1 MAIADRSRQCV
12 RSFGRLAEFAQ
23 QNVGGYESQVS
34 ITTVSDEF
42 GRFKIWAGN
51 IGALQEDSRSLDY
64 RLREASQVRDQVTK
78 ILQDLEFSLH
88 ECIAIVS
95 GQRPQRERSSSEE
108 EDLGDE
114 FSDTSDSESSDT
126 SKQEA
131 ASELTHLFLAIT
143 EAITSLYK
151 LSISIR
157 NPAPRDRYAKAAS
170 LNSFDVSY
178 DVGHVYEKYP
188 HVRSTPWLMDRVGRA
203 ITRRREFLRY
213 REKHR
218 EKLATDIRP
227 IDMSDRNRQAET
239 REMAPF
245 NALQTPTEGPVLE
258 IEARSINYSQLAST
272 KATTYVANLNDE
284 NLEKGSIAGRSETTY
299 VTSIAE
305 EESYSVREIP
315 DPPKESANGMP
326 FECPY
331 CFTVLS
337 VKNTKYWNG
346 QQASALLGLCEKP
359 PENIPVSAC
368 PFCAWDSNYSTD
380 PPDFFD
386 ITSIS
391 SSKDSWDPYKVLNV
405 YPNAPN
411 FTVQF
416 DTSQRAT
423 TVKCLESMSDMHPS
437 RITLAAL
444 SSLAQNTLC
453 RDFHQWQAEAKI
465 TEWKAK
471 IKEYL
476 HEHSERL
483 PVVSAVNFEG
493 KKSVEG
499 SDLPADDPHLHRQ
512 SGDRNVHHGPV
523 VKALSVSSPTVMVSS
538 LQFQR
543 HVAHH
548 LEQLALFAL
557 PPPMRDSSGAS
568 SDQAAASHNSDH
580 TTGADAISEISSQPS
595 TSTDYGSTP
604 ELYGAVMG
612 GEIRVVRREIRNGAD
627 LTLQWGRFGNVL
639 QAAAASLSWPLR
651 DEILRALLNNGADA
665 NMQGGLYG
673 NALQAVVSNPG
684 IPGRRL
690 QALGLLLDH
699 GAEVNAAGGEYGYAI
714 VAAAAIRTP
723 QQEPTSMVL
732 NLLLD
737 HGANIDAQEPML
749 YGSALHQ
756 AIGHNDVESVELLLD
771 RGASTTLYSEEY
783 GTPVEQAKTLSYGPV
798 WQLLQKADFETN
810 LQRRNNIREKIPV
823 PKLITDCIEAVE
835 LYGMGNK
842 EVYRGFHT
850 DWNQILGDI
859 LKAEFNRAHV
869 AQLLKDFIWQLPGLL
884 IPRQTLARFV
894 RAAHAVARQ
903 PISHFG
909 GEKGEGQATTEL
921 QAAIR
926 ELPQVNR
933 DAFESLV
940 LHFERVA
947 NRASQNTMTSEKL
960 AAALAPCFK
969 GGVDSG
975 AGPQL
980 PLADLTWALE
990 CIIRRPDFWFRD
1002 AAEPPDLPNDVVAA
1016 NSVLIARLQSG
1027 LNGRD

>member
-1 MAIADRSRQCV
+1 MLSDLRPYLCTFEGCSTQMFESRHEWFQH
-12 RSFGRLAEFAQ
+12 E
-23 QNVGGYESQVS
+23 
-34 ITTVSDEF
+34 
-42 GRFKIWAGN
+42 
-51 IGALQEDSRSLDY
+51 LD
-64 RLREASQVRDQVTK
+64 
-78 ILQDLEFSLH
+78 
-88 ECIAIVS
+88 
-95 GQRPQRERSSSEE
+95 
-108 EDLGDE
+108 
-114 FSDTSDSESSDT
+114 
-126 SKQEA
+126 
-131 ASELTHLFLAIT
+131 
-143 EAITSLYK
+143 
-151 LSISIR
+151 
-157 NPAPRDRYAKAAS
+157 
-170 LNSFDVSY
+170 
-178 DVGHVYEKYP
+178 
-188 HVRSTPWLMDRVGRA
+188 
-203 ITRRREFLRY
+203 
-213 REKHR
+213 KHR
-218 EKLATDIRP
+218 
-227 IDMSDRNRQAET
+227 
-239 REMAPF
+239 
-245 NALQTPTEGPVLE
+245 
-258 IEARSINYSQLAST
+258 
-272 KATTYVANLNDE
+272 
-284 NLEKGSIAGRSETTY
+284 
-299 VTSIAE
+299 
-305 EESYSVREIP
+305 
-315 DPPKESANGMP
+315 KEWHCCLCSNEMP
-326 FECPY
+326 FSSAGHLKAHLYQDHSEY
-331 CFTVLS
+331 S
-337 VKNTKYWNG
+337 G

-411 FTVQF
+411 FTCVGVGKSTGSRCRWSFNSVQF

-557 PPPMRDSSGAS
+557 PPPMRVSSGAS

-810 LQRRNNIREKIPV
+810 LQRRNNI
-823 PKLITDCIEAVE
+823 
-835 LYGMGNK
+835 
-842 EVYRGFHT
+842 
-850 DWNQILGDI
+850 
-859 LKAEFNRAHV
+859 
-869 AQLLKDFIWQLPGLL
+869 
-884 IPRQTLARFV
+884 V
-894 RAAHAVARQ
+894 RL
-903 PISHFG
+903 S
-909 GEKGEGQATTEL
+909 
-921 QAAIR
+921 
-926 ELPQVNR
+926 
-933 DAFESLV
+933 
-940 LHFERVA
+940 
-947 NRASQNTMTSEKL
+947 
-960 AAALAPCFK
+960 AALPIQRNFRHRLPSEQK
-969 GGVDSG
+969 SGMQNKPQTRVHFDNKVGVATFS
-975 AGPQL
+975 QI
-980 PLADLTWALE
+980 E
-990 CIIRRPDFWFRD
+990 
-1002 AAEPPDLPNDVVAA
+1002 
-1016 NSVLIARLQSG
+1016 
-1027 LNGRD
+1027 